1 MELTE
6 RQSSKE
12 FLLQKVGLDLVAHD
26 SPQCCSLGPVLFNVL
41 INNLD
46 AGVECTV
53 SKFADDTNWELLRDK
68 KPLQRDPDR
77 LEHWTM
83 IKAMKFNMSKCW
95 ILDPGQSN
103 SGLKYRLGEEWLES
117 RSAKGSG
124 DAGPQQAL
132 CE

>member
-1 MELTE
+1 MGNKQETTVQQQNYDTVAITEAWWHDLHNCNVPMDGYEL
-6 RQSSKE
+6 
-12 FLLQKVGLDLVAHD
+12 F
-26 SPQCCSLGPVLFNVL
+26 
-41 INNLD
+41 
-46 AGVECTV
+46 GVECTV

-103 SGLKYRLGEEWLES
+103 TGLKYRLGEEWLES
-117 RSAKGSG
+117 SPARGSG